1 MDFHSTHQAAL
12 KIAGTVALPSPF
24 PACGAVSIVVAP
36 EDGDYET
43 YIRIVQHVSS
53 RRIITRFV
61 RLADV
66 RAIRAPEPGAGQ
78 GGPDTWP
85 LLGPKEVLR
94 RISKKEK
101 ELRGAATKSGSAS
114 ESDWLPAAIVYVP
127 EAAPV
132 LHRNDIGV
140 TAAVSAEEVAFSD
153 LQPEA
158 IGHCALRAEF
168 CPAAAKSFCP
178 AAAKSFCPGR

>member
-24 PACGAVSIVVAP
+24 PACGSLSIIVAP

-43 YIRIVQHVSS
+43 YIRIVQVVSG
-53 RRIITRFV
+53 RRMITRFV

-66 RAIRAPEPGAGQ
+66 RAIRAPEKSTAQ
-78 GGPDTWP
+78 GPPETWQII
-85 LLGPKEVLR
+85 LAKEVQR

-101 ELRGAATKSGSAS
+101 DLRTAATKSKTACES
-114 ESDWLPAAIVYVP
+114 EWLPAAIVYVP

-132 LHRNDIGV
+132 LHRNDVGV

-153 LQPEA
+153 LHSEA
-158 IGHCALRAEF
+158 IGHCALKPGF
-168 CPAAAKSFCP
+168 GLAAAKSP
-178 AAAKSFCPGR
+178 FCPGI

>member
-1 MDFHSTHQAAL
+1 MMDFHASHQAAL

-24 PACGAVSIVVAP
+24 PACGSLSIVVAP

-66 RAIRAPEPGAGQ
+66 RAIRAPETEAAHGA
-78 GGPDTWP
+78 PETWP
-85 LLGPKEVLR
+85 VVGHKEVLR

-114 ESDWLPAAIVYVP
+114 ESEWLPAAIVYVP

-132 LHRNDIGV
+132 LHRNDVGV

-153 LQPEA
+153 LHGEA
-158 IGHCALRAEF
+158 TGHCALR
-168 CPAAAKSFCP
+168 PSFCP
-178 AAAKSFCPGR
+178 AAAKSFCPGH